1 MQLRTKFLFVF
12 MFLLF
17 LNIAAVCANDG
28 NSSDISQLNAENT
41 TEIEKTVEQFPPI
54 ADNNTDTSN
63 DTDVEKTTPQI
74 SISSKNVKSKDTLEI
89 FLKNSTGNPLSG
101 KKLKVTFNNKPYS
114 LKTNSKG
121 IAKLNINLPAKTY
134 KLTISF
140 DGDDELNP
148 ISKSFSIKVSK
159 LKTRITESA
168 NFVVKGNYLYFHM
181 VDSRGDAVKGKKIKI
196 RFNGKTYTKKT
207 NSKGKV
213 KLKVKSSGTVKV
225 RYAGDKQYKSSSK
238 KVKVNI
244 VSSRSIN
251 IGNSKLLTKGYL
263 RIYLKVNGKALSK
276 KVTVTIGGKKLSKKA
291 NSEGIAIIK
300 PKVKAGAYVVKAK
313 VGKYYSAKNVKC
325 YEGNVKDPLKEN
337 VPYKNGKPDVD
348 VMPANYV
355 MGDDNAKYTL
365 KKSQY
370 REVLKR
376 DSYCIFLNSK
386 LTKYTFFKTKS
397 HSKLNHI
404 IKREKWNVIE
414 RAINEKL
421 VKKNK
426 GGYWPGKITVSLKGK
441 SYKYPYVRDVQ
452 TNARNCG
459 PTSCSMCTQVLRN
472 YVCESL
478 MAKLAKTQSWG
489 TSCPNMIKALKKNNM
504 KATYF
509 YKSTFSKALKEV
521 KNGGAALV
529 FHAKNHYV
537 SILDV
542 SKNGKKVLVSNSYGS
557 YDNIPTKWIKVSYMK
572 KKFSPKWDESL
583 LIKLNYKLSSS
594 TIKSIG
600 CYYKSMGKNWVAQN
614 THYGI
619 GRI

>member
-63 DTDVEKTTPQI
+63 DTNVEKTTPQI

-89 FLKNSTGNPLSG
+89 FLENSTGNPLSG

-313 VGKYYSAKNVKC
+313 VGKYYSAKNV
-325 YEGNVKDPLKEN
+325 
-337 VPYKNGKPDVD
+337 
-348 VMPANYV
+348 
-355 MGDDNAKYTL
+355 
-365 KKSQY
+365 
-370 REVLKR
+370 
-376 DSYCIFLNSK
+376 
-386 LTKYTFFKTKS
+386 
-397 HSKLNHI
+397 
-404 IKREKWNVIE
+404 
-414 RAINEKL
+414 
-421 VKKNK
+421 
-426 GGYWPGKITVSLKGK
+426 
-441 SYKYPYVRDVQ
+441 
-452 TNARNCG
+452 
-459 PTSCSMCTQVLRN
+459 
-472 YVCESL
+472 
-478 MAKLAKTQSWG
+478 
-489 TSCPNMIKALKKNNM
+489 
-504 KATYF
+504 
-509 YKSTFSKALKEV
+509 
-521 KNGGAALV
+521 
-529 FHAKNHYV
+529 
-537 SILDV
+537 
-542 SKNGKKVLVSNSYGS
+542 
-557 YDNIPTKWIKVSYMK
+557 
-572 KKFSPKWDESL
+572 
-583 LIKLNYKLSSS
+583 
-594 TIKSIG
+594 
-600 CYYKSMGKNWVAQN
+600 
-614 THYGI
+614 
-619 GRI
+619 